1 MTTDTLRSVALD
13 VIDNYR
19 RTAKFTADAFR
30 HGSSRGISR
39 VNSAV
44 GGMISDY
51 EGKVSKKVKRSIDG
65 VQKRFT
71 RAADRADRTLE
82 RVGNK
87 VRTALH
93 GTERRIVDATHKADG
108 AVEKLL
114 NGASRKLAKFP
125 AKNTRLSKL
134 MDNKAIASVEPLG
147 IPGAKLLRFVSSAV
161 ADSAEKLATKAAGA
175 KKPAA
180 VKRTPAKAARR
191 KTKVSRK

>member
-19 RTAKFTADAFR
+19 RTAKFTADALR
-30 HGSSRGISR
+30 HGSIRGISR

-65 VQKRFT
+65 AQKRFT
-71 RAADRADRTLE
+71 RAADRADRTVD

-87 VRTALH
+87 VKTTLH
-93 GTERRIVDATHKADG
+93 GTERRIVDATHKVDG

-134 MDNKAIASVEPLG
+134 MDNKAISSVEPLG
-147 IPGAKLLRFVSSAV
+147 IPGAKFLRFVSSAL
-161 ADSAEKLATKAAGA
+161 ADSAEELATKVAGA

-180 VKRTPAKAARR
+180 VKRTPARTARR
-191 KTKVSRK
+191 KTKFARK

>member
-39 VNSAV
+39 VSSAV

-51 EGKVSKKVKRSIDG
+51 EGKVSKKVKRSIDD

-71 RAADRADRTLE
+71 RADRTLE
-82 RVGNK
+82 RMGNK
-87 VRTALH
+87 VKTALH
-93 GTERRIVDATHKADG
+93 GTERRIMDATHKADG

-191 KTKVSRK
+191 KTKVARK

>member
-1 MTTDTLRSVALD
+1 MPTDTLRSVALD

-19 RTAKFTADAFR
+19 RTAKFTADALR
-30 HGSSRGISR
+30 HGSIKGISK

-44 GGMISDY
+44 GGMVSDY
-51 EGKVSKKVKRSIDG
+51 EGKVSRKVKRSIDG
-65 VQKRFT
+65 AQKRFT
-71 RAADRADRTLE
+71 SVADRADRTVE

-87 VRTALH
+87 VKTTLR

-125 AKNTRLSKL
+125 AKNTRVSKL
-134 MDNKAIASVEPLG
+134 LDNKAISSVEPLG
-147 IPGAKLLRFVSSAV
+147 IPGAKFLRFMSSTL
-161 ADSAEKLATKAAGA
+161 ADSAEKLATTIVGA

-180 VKRTPAKAARR
+180 VKHTPAKTTRR
-191 KTKVSRK
+191 KKKSAGK